1 MDIGAT
7 GIEPVTSGSQNQHST
22 AELRPVVYVVIIAD
36 QICLSSP
43 EKKCVMRLKSSRI
56 IN

>member
-43 EKKCVMRLKSSRI
+43 KKKCVMRF
-56 IN
+56 